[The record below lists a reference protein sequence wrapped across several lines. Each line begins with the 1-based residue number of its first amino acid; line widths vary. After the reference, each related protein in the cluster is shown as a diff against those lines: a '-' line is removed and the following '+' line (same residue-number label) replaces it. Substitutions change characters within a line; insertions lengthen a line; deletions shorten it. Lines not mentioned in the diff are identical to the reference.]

1 MPLGFKVVVAH
12 IAVCDVSAIHPI
24 WNSVSGTRRVW
35 TRCRF
40 QIEVCAI
47 CVAGSK
53 VILSSRESSAVDSL
67 PVSRLSLECYHQTSI
82 FNATV
87 GKLSP
92 LAKKAIP
99 CQWSK
104 KYPSRGINRVRR
116 DRKQETEK
124 AKEKRQE
131 LKRRLKQEQEAK
143 RSAPSCLLMVL
154 RVSKNGA

>member
-1 MPLGFKVVVAH
+1 MRGGVQGN
-12 IAVCDVSAIHPI
+12 III
-24 WNSVSGTRRVW
+24 
-35 TRCRF
+35 
-40 QIEVCAI
+40 I
-47 CVAGSK
+47 
-53 VILSSRESSAVDSL
+53 SSRESSAVDNL

-92 LAKKAIP
+92 LAKKAMP
-99 CQWSK
+99 WSK

-124 AKEKRQE
+124 AKEKRQ
-131 LKRRLKQEQEAK
+131 LKHRLKQEQEAK
-143 RSAPSCLLMVL
+143 RSALSCLLMVL

>member
-1 MPLGFKVVVAH
+1 MPLGLVVVAH

-24 WNSVSGTRRVW
+24 WNSVSGTRQVW
-35 TRCRF
+35 TRCHF

-92 LAKKAIP
+92 LAQKAIP
-99 CQWSK
+99 WSK

-116 DRKQETEK
+116 DRKQETEN
-124 AKEKRQE
+124 AKEKRHE

-143 RSAPSCLLMVL
+143 RSAFSCLLMVL